1 MCVILVAED
10 KRIPD
15 WMIRRAVE
23 VNGDGIG
30 VAWRDKGLVHW
41 EKGLKIDDVL
51 QMAKD
56 LPLPYIAH
64 FRLASHGMGKGLEL
78 NHPFPVDP
86 VEKGGFPATLDM
98 QGKTRGGVLLHNGT
112 FKEWKAWVLDAVPRF
127 SHPDRPVKLQSGS
140 WSDTRGMAWLAHY
153 YGSGIIEMIG
163 EKAIIFS
170 PDDLELFWGT
180 GWVTI
185 DGILASNSTFQ
196 HVQRQGHQQ
205 VYGACCKHQGCFRKD
220 TDATGFCKEHRP
232 GGPFCKAPNC
242 DLKDVKEDGYCEFH
256 QIGNMYGRKPAALK
270 ELPPAEHVKKQS
282 VAGAGGDRPP
292 SGPFRLTSLEMA
304 EKFFTAHWISRK
316 QLKKA
321 TREFKD
327 KHRKKPVTV
336 HVT

>member
-98 QGKTRGGVLLHNGT
+98 QGKTRGGVLFHNGT

-153 YGSGIIEMIG
+153 YGSGILEMIG

-196 HVQRQGHQQ
+196 HVQRQGHDLPADHHHGRHAHGPCRWSGRPAVRQQ
-205 VYGACCKHQGCFRKD
+205 HPPRRLL
-220 TDATGFCKEHRP
+220 DAGTGRDCVQRP
-232 GGPFCKAPNC
+232 GGCVHDPGRTGYLGAPHRRR
-242 DLKDVKEDGYCEFH
+242 DTPGLR
-256 QIGNMYGRKPAALK
+256 IR
-270 ELPPAEHVKKQS
+270 
-282 VAGAGGDRPP
+282 
-292 SGPFRLTSLEMA
+292 RLLDPQ
-304 EKFFTAHWISRK
+304 R
-316 QLKKA
+316 
-321 TREFKD
+321 
-327 KHRKKPVTV
+327 HRAP
-336 HVT
+336 HRRRDHR